1 MKEDIL
7 TKGTNAIWKFFS
19 SVTLTVTT
27 LILFVLASIP
37 GTIIEQGSPEKNLQ
51 LLTKVVGEGFAPKAL
66 NIIIGLGFLDAY
78 HSWWFVVLLL
88 LLTSNLTICT
98 IDRFPTA
105 WKAIKSPMGP
115 LEDSSL
121 INMPIKSELRIKG
134 GMDKAKGLVSKAL
147 KGHGY
152 NLSEKRVDK
161 TLHLYSQKG
170 KYSRLG
176 VYVVHTGIVI
186 VLIGALLGSIFGF
199 KGVLNLPEGETYSVV
214 IMKTGLLTQE
224 EENEREYI
232 LNTIESASGDLARV
246 SQVSGIEPA
255 VLQSKLK
262 RYGIRPLGFSIRCDD
277 FEVDFYGNSDMPKEY
292 KSWLTVLKEGKEVL
306 KKAIKVNDPLTYNG
320 LTFYQSSY
328 GLMPSLTNAK
338 FVLNI
343 KPNSG
348 VSETKLFNFGDKFA
362 IPGTGMEGIV
372 SDFSPALSIDE
383 SGRAFTYTES
393 MNNPAVLIEFSEKGK
408 YKYSGWILKRYPT
421 TWQLPEGHSVEF
433 KDLWGAQYTGLQVG
447 RDPGIWLV
455 YTGFALMSAGF
466 VLAFFRS
473 HKKIWAGLK
482 EEKGEVIITLAG
494 TANKNRFAFEREFEK
509 RVKSL
514 REG

>member
-98 IDRFPTA
+98 IDRFPNT

-115 LEDSSL
+115 LDDSSL
-121 INMPIKSELRIKG
+121 INMPIKAEIRVKG
-134 GMDKAKGLVSKAL
+134 NIEKTKELVSKSL

-176 VYVVHTGIVI
+176 VYVVHASIILVLTGAMI
-186 VLIGALLGSIFGF
+186 GSIFGF
-199 KGVLNLPEGETYSVV
+199 KGFLNLPEGETYSVV
-214 IMKTGLLTQE
+214 IMKTGLLTQD

-232 LNTIESASGDLARV
+232 LNTIESVSGDFVRV
-246 SQVSGIEPA
+246 SQVMGIEPA
-255 VLQSKLK
+255 MLKSKLK

-292 KSWLTVLKEGKEVL
+292 KSRLTVIKEGKEVI

-320 LTFYQSSY
+320 ITFYQSSY
-328 GLMPSLTNAK
+328 GLMPSLRHAK

-343 KPNSG
+343 KSNSG
-348 VSETKLFNFGDKFA
+348 VSETKHFNFGDKFS
-362 IPGTGMEGIV
+362 IPGTGMEGVIG
-372 SDFSPALSIDE
+372 DFSPALGIDE
-383 SGRAFTYTES
+383 SGRAFTYAET
-393 MNNPAVLIEFSEKGK
+393 MNNPAVLIEFIEKGK

-421 TWQLPEGHSVEF
+421 TWNLPEGHTVEF

-447 RDPGIWLV
+447 RDPGLWFV
-455 YTGFALMSAGF
+455 YAGFALMSVGF

-473 HKKIWAGLK
+473 HKKLWARLK
-482 EEKGEVIITLAG
+482 EEKGEVIITMAG

-509 RVKSL
+509 RVKSV